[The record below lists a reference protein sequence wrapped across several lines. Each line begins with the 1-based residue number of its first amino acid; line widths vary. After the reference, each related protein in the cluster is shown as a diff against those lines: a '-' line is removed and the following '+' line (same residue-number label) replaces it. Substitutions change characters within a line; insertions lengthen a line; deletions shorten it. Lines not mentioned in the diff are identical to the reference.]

1 MSVKERMELAL
12 AMHDQL
18 LLNRPEGAAAHDES
32 MCPFCADWSMA
43 EEGVPSGY
51 ARLDLADAKQPYGDV
66 EYADPGYQADKVKR
80 YPVDTEAHAKAAWS
94 YIHQAGNAE
103 KYSADQL
110 ASIRTKITAAL
121 KKFGVEAENKA
132 VEKTKKM
139 ADAKSGSN
147 KPNSDS
153 KIQPSDQK
161 ASTEAQPVASEG
173 GTTPMETIS
182 QETHEAL
189 LDKALR
195 DATASLEAEKAE
207 LERKVAALEEAASTA
222 SEEVASLKSENDRL
236 NGELDTAQVALK
248 SSQDEAEAL
257 KGEKA
262 AAEEAARVA
271 EIASKRT
278 TEVRELALFTEEYVA
293 DKASLW
299 AAMDEAAWTER
310 LEEWKTVKAQQPAA
324 TPASTDSASA
334 MSGSSEIPAGKEPSA
349 RRRALGLID

>member
-1 MSVKERMELAL
+1 MDERTLTAL
-12 AMHDQL
+12 SMHDQL
-18 LLNRPEGAAAHDES
+18 LLNRPEGAPHDGS

-43 EEGVPSGY
+43 GEGTPSGY
-51 ARLDLADAKQPYGDV
+51 ARLDLADAKKPYGSV

-80 YPVDTEAHAKAAWS
+80 YPIDTEAHAKAAWS

-103 KYSADQL
+103 KYTADQL
-110 ASIRTKITAAL
+110 SSIRQKIQAAL
-121 KKFGVEAENKA
+121 KKFGVEAENKQ
-132 VEKTKKM
+132 VETVKKM

-147 KPNSDS
+147 KANNAS
-153 KIQPSDQK
+153 KKNPSDK
-161 ASTEAQPVASEG
+161 SASTHQPVASEG

-207 LERKVAALEEAASTA
+207 LERKVATLEEAAAAATQ
-222 SEEVASLKSENDRL
+222 EVASLKTENERL

-248 SSQDEAEAL
+248 AAQDEAEAF
-257 KGEKA
+257 KSEKA
-262 AAEEAARVA
+262 AVEEAARIA
-271 EIASKRT
+271 EVASKRA
-278 TEVRELALFTEEYVA
+278 TEVRELALFTEEYVTE
-293 DKASLW
+293 KASLW
-299 AAMDEAAWTER
+299 AAMDEAAWNER
-310 LEEWKTVKAQQPAA
+310 LGEWKAVKGQPRAA
-324 TPASTDSASA
+324 APTSTDTASA